1 MNREP
6 LAAIDIGSNA
16 IRLLISYMEQ
26 NGDLNF
32 KKATFIRIPIR
43 LGEDVFTK
51 GYIGKDKQK
60 KLYEAMLSFFHLM
73 RIFNVKKYRAC
84 ATSAMRESKNN
95 HEIVEYIQ
103 LNCGLTID
111 IISGK
116 EEAEIIFE
124 AGNITGLMDA
134 NHNYLYVDVGGGSTE
149 ITIYA
154 NHKRIL
160 SESFP
165 IGTVRMISNGVTAD
179 EFKKFK
185 SWLRKN
191 ALPLKPTAIIGSG
204 GNINKIHKLL
214 GRREKESLHYVE
226 MKLLHE
232 QLGGMNYEQ
241 RIQKFHLNAYRADVI
256 IPALKIFLTV
266 AKNCSIDE
274 IIVPRIGLVDGIIH
288 QLGKAVLQSLAT
300 NELLP
305 CIKLKA

>member
-26 NGDLNF
+26 NGVLDF
-32 KKATFIRIPIR
+32 KKATFVRIPIR

-73 RIFNVKKYRAC
+73 RVFNVKKYRAC

-95 HEIVEYIQ
+95 HEIINYIQ
-103 LNCGLTID
+103 HNCGLAID

-124 AGNITGLMDA
+124 AGNIPGLMDT

-154 NHKRIL
+154 HHKRIL

-165 IGTVRMISNGVTAD
+165 IGTVRMISDGVPNI

-185 SWLRKN
+185 SWLKKN
-191 ALPLKPTAIIGSG
+191 VSSLKPTAIIGSG

-214 GRREKESLHYVE
+214 GRREKESLQYVE

-232 QLGGMNYEQ
+232 QLGEIKYEQ
-241 RIQKFHLNAYRADVI
+241 RIRKFHLNAYRADVI
-256 IPALKIFLTV
+256 LPALEIFLTV
-266 AKNCSIDE
+266 AKSCSINE

-288 QLGKAVLQSLAT
+288 QLGRTVQQSLEA
-300 NELLP
+300 NELFH
-305 CIKLKA
+305 CIKIKT